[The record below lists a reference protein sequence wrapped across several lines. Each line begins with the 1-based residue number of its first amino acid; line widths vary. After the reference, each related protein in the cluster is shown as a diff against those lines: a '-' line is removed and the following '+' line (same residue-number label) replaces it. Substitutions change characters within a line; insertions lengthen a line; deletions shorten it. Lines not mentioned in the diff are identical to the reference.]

1 VTAKIMTQNAVVKEA
16 LEAQSVE
23 LRQNLEQAGVK
34 VDAVEVTVASHEF
47 EKNLEQNAEGEK
59 QQGEQQ
65 GKKKKAEPAD

>member
-1 VTAKIMTQNAVVKEA
+1 M
-16 LEAQSVE
+16 
-23 LRQNLEQAGVK
+23 K

-65 GKKKKAEPAD
+65 GKRKRQNPQIKSE